1 MRRRIGFLFI
11 CCAAIPVAVFASTA
25 WACGA
30 LTTLKADKSVA
41 APNEDVTLTARNFA
55 PGPAATPAGTSTAV
69 QIRWGSRTG
78 PVLKEVPEGGS
89 LFTTTVKVPA
99 SATPGWYV
107 INATQ
112 FNATTGVPKSG
123 SPARTT
129 VRVQG
134 AAVGSTAPWGGAAPT
149 SGGPGGPDLPLPG
162 ILLSVALLATG
173 MTLVFRDKGRKK
185 ATPTVLG
192 A

>member
-1 MRRRIGFLFI
+1 MRRRVGFLFI
-11 CCAAIPVAVFASTA
+11 IGAAIPVAVFASTA

-30 LTTLKADKSVA
+30 LTTLHASASVV
-41 APNEDVTLTARNFA
+41 APNQVISVTARNFA
-55 PGPAATPAGTSTAV
+55 AGPAAGGTNSPV
-69 QIRWGSRTG
+69 QIRWASRDG
-78 PVLKEVPEGGS
+78 EVLEEVPEGGS
-89 LFTTTVKVPA
+89 RGDSITRNVRVPA
-99 SATPGWYV
+99 NAAPGWYV

-112 FNATTGVPKSG
+112 FTATGAPKSG

-134 AAVGSTAPWGGAAPT
+134 AAAPGATAPWGGGTPT
-149 SGGPGGPDLPLPG
+149 SAGPGSPDLPLPG

-173 MTLVFRDKGRKK
+173 LTLVFRDRGRK
-185 ATPTVLG
+185 ATRPALG